1 MLKRTEPKKIDRSK
15 IRVLHIDAE
24 KGWRGGQQ
32 QAVYLFE
39 AMLREGYDSVFACKT
54 GSVLADYLEE
64 RKLPHF
70 TTAMRG
76 EADLFSAFR
85 IASFCRKHPINI
97 LHLHSAHAHSTG
109 IAVKLFFPA
118 LKSIAVRRVDFR
130 VGKNPLSRLK
140 YSTGLVD
147 RIVCISGEIKRVMTE
162 CGVAEE
168 KLQVIR
174 SGVDIHKFDGLTKN
188 REIYR
193 DFHIPEEHIIVGTV
207 AAMAG
212 HKDYPNL
219 LRAARIVI
227 DSRKSVTFVAVGAGS
242 DIKEMKRLHGEL
254 GLGSRFIFAGYQE
267 KVGPFLKLFDIFV
280 LASKTEGLGTSLLDA
295 QSIGL
300 PIVATRTGGIP
311 EIVNDGDTGIL
322 VPPRDHVALAEGILA
337 LIDNES
343 RRRKLG
349 LNGLRS
355 VREFDIAKTVEQNIS
370 LYKELLGE
378 KG

>member
-1 MLKRTEPKKIDRSK
+1 MDHKK

-54 GSVLADYLEE
+54 ESALHKYFKEK
-64 RKLPHF
+64 KLPHF
-70 TTAMRG
+70 TAAMRG
-76 EADLFSAFR
+76 EADLLSAFR

-97 LHLHSAHAHSTG
+97 LHLHSAHSHSIG

-118 LKSIAVRRVDFR
+118 LKSVAVRRVDFR

-140 YSTGLVD
+140 YRTGLVD
-147 RIVCISGEIKRVMTE
+147 RIVCISSEIKRVMIE

-193 DFHIPEEHIIVGTV
+193 DYHIPEDHIVVGTV
-207 AAMAG
+207 AALAG

-227 DSRKSVTFVAVGAGS
+227 DSKKAVTFVAVGSGS
-242 DIKEMKRLHGEL
+242 DIKEMKKLHGEL
-254 GLGSRFIFAGYQE
+254 GLGDRFIFAGYQ
-267 KVGPFLKLFDIFV
+267 KNVGSFLKLFDIFV

-300 PIVATRTGGIP
+300 PIVATSAGGIP
-311 EIVNDGDTGIL
+311 EVVGDDDSGLL
-322 VPPRDHVALAEGILA
+322 VPPRDHTRLAEAILA
-337 LIDNES
+337 LIDDES

-349 LNGLRS
+349 VNGLRS
-355 VREFDIAKTVEQNIS
+355 VREFDITKTVERNID
-370 LYKELLGE
+370 LYEELLRE
-378 KG
+378 EV